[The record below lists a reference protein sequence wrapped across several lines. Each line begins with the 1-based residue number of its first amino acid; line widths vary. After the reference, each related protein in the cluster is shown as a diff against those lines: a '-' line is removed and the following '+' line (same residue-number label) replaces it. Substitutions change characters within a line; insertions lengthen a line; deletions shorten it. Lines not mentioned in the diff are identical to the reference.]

1 MNDLDAAIFSR
12 LSTFTALTALVPVTH
27 IAAVTIAQGILTP
40 YVVYQTIDD
49 LPDYSHQGRNGLR
62 HPRVQVSSYASSFGS
77 AKAINNQVVAALETW
92 PSANADVQVVPVE
105 NMIPLYDAATTLFAV
120 ISDFFIW
127 YTQS

>member
-1 MNDLDAAIFSR
+1 MTDLDAAIFSR

-62 HPRVQVSSYASSFGS
+62 HPRVQVSSYASSLGS
-77 AKAINNQVVAALETW
+77 AKAINVQVMAALETW
-92 PSANADVQVVPVE
+92 PSANADVQDVTVD
-105 NMIPLYDAATTLFAV
+105 NIIPLFDSVTALFAV
-120 ISDFFIW
+120 ITDFFVW
-127 YTQS
+127 YTA